1 MAVEGIDKLLKLTDS
16 RYSLS
21 IIVAK
26 RAVQL
31 KKGFPSLLSHEEYP
45 KTRNMVTVA
54 LKELAMDKEIKWGKR
69 LPSTDDQKKQLD
81 IEEKLKQEY
90 DGVTNRPSV

>member
-16 RYSLS
+16 RYRLS

-54 LKELAMDKEIKWGKR
+54 LKELALGKDIKWGKR
-69 LPSTDDQKKQLD
+69 LPSTDEQKKQLD
-81 IEEKLKQEY
+81 IEAKLKQEY
-90 DGVTNRPSV
+90 EGVTNRPSA